1 VLMLKNHNGM
11 VFDAEA
17 ELAEW
22 NYSAAMKWSDREK
35 QIFLLKMQVYGKSF
49 QKIALHLPGIY
60 S

>member
-1 VLMLKNHNGM
+1 
-11 VFDAEA
+11 
-17 ELAEW
+17 LAEW